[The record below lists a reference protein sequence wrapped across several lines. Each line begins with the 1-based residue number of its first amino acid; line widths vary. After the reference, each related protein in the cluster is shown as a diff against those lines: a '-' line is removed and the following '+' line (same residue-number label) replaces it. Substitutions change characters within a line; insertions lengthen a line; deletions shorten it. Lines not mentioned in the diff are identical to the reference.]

1 MKARWT
7 DLLASARYWDDGLI
21 TSEYARGMLHPSIA
35 KQLYSAPSEELMDL
49 VMKSMMFRSH
59 EPNTVSENPAG
70 NHTALVCRLLA
81 MAICSLPSPM
91 LDKDEVT
98 LRVLGSREE
107 EGMGNAVC
115 AKEKK
120 KKTAKVMTLDGAV
133 IRLKPPAAAGDVLR
147 DHPGHSVLEADEV
160 KRLGVRAMP
169 LDATQPLEPGKLYFL
184 AELPRPPNR
193 HGLRR
198 ASSVVAAARGSAT
211 DRLENLRLSRPRPSA
226 SLSVETA
233 EGGGAVRVRM
243 RLPAARVA
251 KLLQESADGSEA
263 AERIVELYLAEKSLP
278 VAVSSPTA
286 RKEVSSA

>member
-1 MKARWT
+1 
-7 DLLASARYWDDGLI
+7 
-21 TSEYARGMLHPSIA
+21 
-35 KQLYSAPSEELMDL
+35 
-49 VMKSMMFRSH
+49 
-59 EPNTVSENPAG
+59 
-70 NHTALVCRLLA
+70 
-81 MAICSLPSPM
+81 
-91 LDKDEVT
+91 
-98 LRVLGSREE
+98 
-107 EGMGNAVC
+107 MGNALC

-193 HGLRR
+193 RGLRR

-233 EGGGAVRVRM
+233 ESGGAVRVRM

-278 VAVSSPTA
+278 DAVSSPTA
-286 RKEVSSA
+286 RKERRTRFMPVVDETRRLQGSEDRM